1 MSKIAF
7 IFPGQGAQYVG
18 MAKDFYEASNEC
30 KQVFDKAAEVL
41 DFDVKHL
48 CFEENEMIH
57 ETEYTQAVM
66 VTACLGIL
74 ASIKPLG
81 ISPEVTAGL
90 SLGEYP
96 ALVACGAMDAMDAI
110 GLVRKRGLYMA
121 NEVSSGKGA
130 MAAILGL
137 EVTVIEE
144 VCNEVARKMQGVVE
158 PANYNCPGQI
168 VISGETAAVQAAG
181 ERLLEK
187 KARRVLPL
195 TVSGPFHSS
204 LLKGAGQKLGKALE
218 EVKICSFSIPYA
230 SNVTGTLITDENEVK
245 ELLIKQ
251 VATSVRWQQC
261 VEAMIAA
268 GVDTFVEIGP
278 GKTLSGFIKKID
290 RTKTVL
296 NIEKYEDL
304 EKLRAL
310 QKGETDGK

>member
-18 MAKDFYEASNEC
+18 MAKDFYEASSEC
-30 KQVFDKAAEVL
+30 KQIFDQAAEVL

-48 CFEENEMIH
+48 CFEENDKIN
-57 ETEYTQAVM
+57 ETEYTQAIM
-66 VTACLGIL
+66 VTACIGIL
-74 ASIKPLG
+74 ESIKKMG
-81 ISPEVTAGL
+81 IVPEVTAGL

-96 ALVACGAMDAMDAI
+96 ALVACGALDPIDAI
-110 GLVRKRGLYMA
+110 QLVRKRGVFMA
-121 NEVSSGKGA
+121 NEVPTGIGA
-130 MAAILGL
+130 MAAVLGL
-137 EVTVIEE
+137 DAECIETVCSEVTRET
-144 VCNEVARKMQGVVE
+144 KLVVE

-168 VISGETAAVQAAG
+168 VISGDAKAVKIAS
-181 ERLLEK
+181 ERLIEK

-204 LLKGAGQKLGKALE
+204 LLLGAGEKLAKALE
-218 EVKICSFSIPYA
+218 EVTISSIQVPYA
-230 SNVTGTLITDENEVK
+230 SNVTGTLITEQSMVK
-245 ELLIKQ
+245 ELLMKQ
-251 VATSVRWQQC
+251 VATGVRWQQC
-261 VEAMIAA
+261 VEAMIAV
-268 GVDTFVEIGP
+268 GVDTFMEIGP

-310 QKGETDGK
+310 QKGETDEK